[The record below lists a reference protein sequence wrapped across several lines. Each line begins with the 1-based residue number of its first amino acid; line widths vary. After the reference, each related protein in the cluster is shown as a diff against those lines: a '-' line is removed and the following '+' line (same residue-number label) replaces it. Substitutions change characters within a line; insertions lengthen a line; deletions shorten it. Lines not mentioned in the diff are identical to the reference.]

1 MKYKMFVSDFDWT
14 LGKGPNYIDT
24 ETVELIKKYQKKGG
38 IFVICTGRAKSAI
51 LSITDYH
58 KIDCDLICCQGAIIS
73 HSKTGKTLES
83 YGIDPNLS
91 QRIANDLVLDNE
103 TVLLHYDDLLAYN
116 RKDKFVEHYEMLTS
130 LNGHE
135 IKDVCSFIE
144 KEQPTIQK
152 LMALAMPDRVNAIIE
167 KYQAKYPEV
176 LINSGARG
184 LVEIIN
190 PKYSKGLATKKLA
203 DKYNVD
209 YKDVLVIGD
218 STNDVAM
225 FEKEFY
231 KVAVGSA
238 CEELKSL
245 SDEVAVDFEKNPVKQ
260 MLLKY
265 CL

>member
-14 LGKGPNYIDT
+14 LGKGPNYIDP

-38 IFVICTGRAKSAI
+38 IFVICTGRAKSSI

-103 TVLLHYDDLLAYN
+103 TVL
-116 RKDKFVEHYEMLTS
+116 
-130 LNGHE
+130 
-135 IKDVCSFIE
+135 
-144 KEQPTIQK
+144 PTIQK

-203 DKYNVD
+203 DKYSVD